1 MQITHDNMWGEA
13 ERWRGREK
21 EKKKMHMHFI
31 ATSNLWDHN
40 WS

>member
-1 MQITHDNMWGEA
+1 MQITHDNMWGEV
-13 ERWRGREK
+13 ERRGKRK
-21 EKKKMHMHFI
+21 EKMHMHFI